1 MEIKTVFQRY
11 LKYTD
16 IKRAK
21 KPYLRALVGLDR
33 RALEDIG
40 VPPQEIALV
49 LPSAVTWSSAVI
61 ASGLSARWSLSGD
74 WDQDSTN

>member
-1 MEIKTVFQRY
+1 MFQRY
-11 LKYTD
+11 LKYND
-16 IKRAK
+16 RLRAK

-40 VPPQEIALV
+40 VPQQEIALV
-49 LPSAVTWSSAVI
+49 LPSAVTWNSVVI

-74 WDQDSTN
+74 WDQDLTN